1 MQTALS
7 VWKNRGESL
16 THRLLKSACL
26 QHIGSGKVEEPFE
39 DGIADVLYTDTVI
52 ECLSKPTL
60 SMVLDKI
67 KKYRSRYLIFI
78 VPKNTPRDIFEG
90 LGTVVWFTDVYKGAI
105 TEERFEESPEHLLGL
120 FMELNE
126 GIVKKPSKVYERG
139 QTTIPK
145 KVRDSLKMDDGDI
158 LVWRLD
164 TLTDDLTV
172 EKVSLSSDSGQAAQK
187 KKEWR

>member
-90 LGTVVWFTDVYKGAI
+90 FGNSCLVYRCIQG
-105 TEERFEESPEHLLGL
+105 S
-120 FMELNE
+120 
-126 GIVKKPSKVYERG
+126 YY
-139 QTTIPK
+139 
-145 KVRDSLKMDDGDI
+145 
-158 LVWRLD
+158 
-164 TLTDDLTV
+164 
-172 EKVSLSSDSGQAAQK
+172 
-187 KKEWR
+187 

>member
-1 MQTALS
+1 M
-7 VWKNRGESL
+7 
-16 THRLLKSACL
+16 
-26 QHIGSGKVEEPFE
+26 
-39 DGIADVLYTDTVI
+39 
-52 ECLSKPTL
+52 
-60 SMVLDKI
+60 
-67 KKYRSRYLIFI
+67 
-78 VPKNTPRDIFEG
+78 
-90 LGTVVWFTDVYKGAI
+90 
-105 TEERFEESPEHLLGL
+105 
-120 FMELNE
+120 
-126 GIVKKPSKVYERG
+126 YERG